1 MGILPSVSDGAS
13 SRAWRH
19 LLMCG
24 LLAALVAR
32 DHPLK
37 LGKDHFVI
45 RVVAVTGFSHA

>member
-19 LLMCG
+19 L